1 MSLEDFYFVSQ
12 IAAAVGIMLS
22 LIFVGLQIRQ
32 NTAQSKAD
40 AAESAHRGLIE
51 WLNGNVNADI
61 APLVIKSNTDFD
73 SVTPEEYVVIAA
85 GTTQL
90 LLAMQEAHAK
100 FLDGSLIESRWRV
113 WDNYAQF
120 SIVPSVVAIF
130 KQRRSMFSDEFQAF
144 FDSKIA
150 EGDVRPRMHAHELE
164 AFKKSEAAQ

>member
-1 MSLEDFYFVSQ
+1 
-12 IAAAVGIMLS
+12 
-22 LIFVGLQIRQ
+22 
-32 NTAQSKAD
+32 
-40 AAESAHRGLIE
+40 
-51 WLNGNVNADI
+51 
-61 APLVIKSNTDFD
+61 
-73 SVTPEEYVVIAA
+73 
-85 GTTQL
+85 L

-113 WDNYAQF
+113 WDKYAQF

-130 KQRRSMFSDEFQAF
+130 EQRRSMFSDEFQAF